1 MKIPISLA
9 VAVATTTVTVVS
21 DVVLVSNY
29 KNEFKKLSES
39 MTCFN
44 KMMTEFDV
52 NVSPFIEMQCDKIL
66 SVVDDYESDIK
77 MGFNTPLTTS
87 LIVKFHKKGITINDI
102 RELNEEVKKVIS
114 YTYMRYGITK

>member
-66 SVVDDYESDIK
+66 SVVDDYEADIK